1 MKKRE
6 KYKLAHEIYLDVL
19 EKHNVILDH
28 ANDETKFIFGYK
40 FLNDVKWCMTV
51 KFKEHIFKINDSGFI
66 KFKLITESDLNA
78 QELKLSLKL
87 KLYKLEE
94 QILDR
99 VNQKLSSLSK

>member
-1 MKKRE
+1 MKKGE
-6 KYKLAHEIYLDVL
+6 KYKLAHEIYLDL
-19 EKHNVILDH
+19 LKQHNVILDH
-28 ANDETKFIFGYK
+28 ATDETRFVYGYK

-51 KFKEHIFKINDSGFI
+51 KFKEHMFEINDSGFI
-66 KFKLITESDLNA
+66 KFKLITKSDLNA